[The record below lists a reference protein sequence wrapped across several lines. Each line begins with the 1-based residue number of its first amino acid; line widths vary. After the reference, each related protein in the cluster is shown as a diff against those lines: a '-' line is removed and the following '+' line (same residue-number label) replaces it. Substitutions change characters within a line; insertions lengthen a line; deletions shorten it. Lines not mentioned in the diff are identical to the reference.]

1 MKILVMGAGVLGSQ
15 LAHVLNT
22 AGHEVTLL
30 ARGSRKEELLRDGL
44 VIRHYAQLRTTRERM
59 RVTSSLQP
67 EDAYDIVFVV
77 LRCNQLAEV
86 LPLIAGSRA
95 SDTFV
100 ILGNN
105 PAAPETLRAIQQL
118 SLSPKAVLF
127 GFISAGGRR
136 EKGRVVSIHSGWGT
150 DGGKLTVGSLD
161 GDASA
166 YPLLTQAFSGTK
178 FRLEFNRDIDAWL
191 KCHLAF
197 VLPVCFAVY
206 ASGGDLRKIAG
217 NKVFINKVID
227 AIDEA
232 YQMLLACGVPLE
244 PPDSLD
250 YVRNQRAKCY
260 RLLQVMAAT
269 PLGRLAASDHAMNAK
284 DEMHT
289 LYEGF
294 CRFKERAGIPSPAWD
309 ELEQVMNDLPE
320 RRL

>member
-1 MKILVMGAGVLGSQ
+1 MKLLVIGAGVLGSQ

-44 VIRHYAQLRTTRERM
+44 VIRHYAQLRTTRERI
-59 RVTSSLQP
+59 RVTGSLEP

-77 LRCNQLAEV
+77 VRCNQLAEV
-86 LPLIAGSRA
+86 LPLIAGNRA

-105 PAAPETLRAIQQL
+105 PAAPETLWVIQQL
-118 SLSPKAVLF
+118 SQTSKAVLF
-127 GFISAGGRR
+127 GFMGAGGRR

-161 GDASA
+161 GDTGA
-166 YPLLTQAFSGTK
+166 YPLLTQAFAGTK
-178 FRLEFNRDIDAWL
+178 FRLAFNRDIDAWL

-197 VLPVCFAVY
+197 VLPICFAVY
-206 ASGGDLRKIAG
+206 ASGGDLRKIAW
-217 NKVFINKVID
+217 NKAFINKVID

-232 YQMLLACGVPLE
+232 YQMLLACAVPME

-260 RLLQVMAAT
+260 RLIKVMAAT

-284 DEMHT
+284 DEMRF

-294 CRFKERAGIPSPAWD
+294 CQFKARAGIASPAWD
-309 ELEQVMNDLPE
+309 ELEKFMELAK
-320 RRL
+320 